1 MDTQSIFVI
10 SGVVLIV
17 VFVLLVL
24 GTMALGSEKF
34 QNLTPLLPLN
44 PKQGTHQKSGIPG
57 VGFRNATGFYN
68 NLDDGLRGTSL
79 VGVEEILT
87 KRFPIAIETPVNW
100 FSTQPLVDQETR
112 LGTNMGK
119 LPKKDCPCN
128 P

>member
-44 PKQGTHQKSGIPG
+44 PKKVTHQKSGIPG

-100 FSTQPLVDQETR
+100 FSTQPLIDQETR

-119 LPKKDCPCN
+119 LPKEDCPCT
-128 P
+128 